1 MSAIDFKLMNVL
13 LHVDDHAKD
22 DPALY
27 YRGEPEAITSGEAG
41 ASALC
46 VTFRVDFLT
55 YVNGLSARK
64 WRKYAGLDTAWLHIE
79 LSGKGVLEVLGVA
92 DGADEPR
99 VLETRDIDC
108 GAPTGFDIE
117 VDLTGEDLVGFALQ
131 ADEASRLEV
140 VCAHYFARVDEAQ
153 VNDIR
158 LALSTTTFNNERFI
172 LPNIDLVKGAVAA
185 EGEPVASRFHMFV
198 VDNGRTLDAAALTDD
213 IVTVIPNPN
222 VGGAGGFARGMMA
235 ATEEEG
241 AFTHVLLMD
250 DDVRIL
256 PESILR
262 TFNLLSLARGRYKD
276 AFLNGAMLSLED
288 PARQFEDVARVIS
301 SGKYVKIKDDYRVD
315 ELADVIANERA
326 DVEVEQA
333 YGAWWYSCIPVSAI
347 RENGLPLPLFV
358 RCDDVEFGIRNNP
371 VYMTMNGICVWHASF
386 EGRWRASVDCYQF
399 TRNFHVLTA
408 VHDCASERLAVTRL
422 KRNVRQ
428 NLRDMDYGAA
438 EMLLQGFEDYL
449 AGPEF
454 LMHADGA
461 ALMKEH
467 AAFNEKL
474 TPVGEM
480 DPKLLTRA
488 GVTED
493 VLSRVDL
500 IVRVPTWL
508 KIWRSAPY
516 DKHYL
521 PDFLLRD
528 EPSYLVKYGPG
539 TIEGSSVARKT
550 VVCLEPTR
558 KSASVRTMDKERF
571 RAIRARE
578 RALLARWRKEGGA
591 VRAAY
596 REAMPTLTSR
606 SFWEGYLKE
615 MSERA

>member
-27 YRGEPEAITSGEAG
+27 YRGEPEAITSVDAG
-41 ASALC
+41 APALC
-46 VTFRVDFLT
+46 ITSRVDFLT

-64 WRKYAGLDTAWLHIE
+64 WRQYAGLDTAWLHIE
-79 LSGKGVLEVLGVA
+79 LSGKGGLEVLGVA
-92 DGADEPR
+92 EGADEPR

-131 ADEASRLEV
+131 ADGSSRLEV
-140 VCAHYFARVDEAQ
+140 VRAHYFARVDESQ
-153 VNDIR
+153 VNDVR

-185 EGEPVASRFHMFV
+185 EGEPIASRFHMFV

-288 PARQFEDVARVIS
+288 PARQFEDVAHVIS

-326 DVEVEQA
+326 DVEVDRA

-347 RENGLPLPLFV
+347 RENGLPLSLFV

-480 DPKLLTRA
+480 DPELLASA

-578 RALLARWRKEGGA
+578 RALLARWRKDGAA

>member
-13 LHVDDHAKD
+13 LHVDDHAKG

-27 YRGEPEAITSGEAG
+27 YRGEPGAITSGEAG
-41 ASALC
+41 ASVLRI
-46 VTFRVDFLT
+46 TSRVDFLT

-64 WRKYAGLDTAWLHIE
+64 WRQYAGLDTAWLHIE
-79 LSGKGVLEVLGVA
+79 LSGKGELEVLGVA
-92 DGADEPR
+92 EGSEEPR
-99 VLETRDIDC
+99 VLDSRAIAF
-108 GAPTGFDIE
+108 GAPASLDIE
-117 VDLTGEDLVGFALQ
+117 IPLTGEDLIGFALQ
-131 ADEASRLEV
+131 ADCGARLDIV
-140 VCAHYFARVDEAQ
+140 RAHYFARVDKSQ

-158 LALSTTTFNNERFI
+158 LALSTTTFNNERYI
-172 LPNIDLVKGAVAA
+172 LPNIELVRGAVEA
-185 EGEPVASRFHMFV
+185 EGDPIASRFHMFV
-198 VDNGRTLDAAALTDD
+198 VDNGCTLDAESLTNGV
-213 IVTVIPNPN
+213 VTVISNPN

-262 TFNLLSLARGRYKD
+262 TFNLLSLARGRYKG

-288 PARQFEDVARVIS
+288 PARQFEDVAHVLT
-301 SGKYVKIKDDYRVD
+301 SGKYIKVKDDYRVD
-315 ELADVIANERA
+315 ELGDVIANERA
-326 DVEVEQA
+326 NVEVSQA

-347 RENGLPLPLFV
+347 HENGLPLPLFV

-399 TRNFHVLTA
+399 TRNFHVLAA

-438 EMLLQGFEDYL
+438 EMLLQGFDDYL

-480 DPKLLTRA
+480 DPDLLVRA
-488 GVTED
+488 GVTDE

-500 IVRVPTWL
+500 TVRVPAWL

-539 TIEGSSVARKT
+539 TIEGSSIARKT

-558 KSASVRTMDKERF
+558 KNASVRTMDKTRF
-571 RAIRARE
+571 RSIRARE
-578 RALLARWRKEGGA
+578 KMLLARWRKEGRA

-596 REAMPTLTSR
+596 REAMPSLTSR
-606 SFWEGYLKE
+606 EFWEGYLKE
-615 MSERA
+615 MSERY

>member
-46 VTFRVDFLT
+46 VTSRVDFLT

-99 VLETRDIDC
+99 ALETLDIDC
-108 GAPTGFDIE
+108 GTPTGFDIE

-140 VCAHYFARVDEAQ
+140 VRAHYFARVDEAQ

-198 VDNGRTLDAAALTDD
+198 VDNGRTLDAAALTDG

-262 TFNLLSLARGRYKD
+262 TFNLLSLAQGRYKD

-467 AAFNEKL
+467 SAFNEKL

-480 DPKLLTRA
+480 DP
-488 GVTED
+488 E
-493 VLSRVDL
+493 
-500 IVRVPTWL
+500 
-508 KIWRSAPY
+508 
-516 DKHYL
+516 
-521 PDFLLRD
+521 
-528 EPSYLVKYGPG
+528 
-539 TIEGSSVARKT
+539 
-550 VVCLEPTR
+550 
-558 KSASVRTMDKERF
+558 
-571 RAIRARE
+571 
-578 RALLARWRKEGGA
+578 LLAA
-591 VRAAY
+591 RA
-596 REAMPTLTSR
+596 
-606 SFWEGYLKE
+606 
-615 MSERA
+615 

>member
-46 VTFRVDFLT
+46 VTSRVDFLT

-79 LSGKGVLEVLGVA
+79 LSGKGVFEVLGVA

-140 VCAHYFARVDEAQ
+140 VCAHYFARVDKAQ
-153 VNDIR
+153 VNDVR

-185 EGEPVASRFHMFV
+185 EGEPIASRFHMFV

-480 DPKLLTRA
+480 DP
-488 GVTED
+488 E
-493 VLSRVDL
+493 
-500 IVRVPTWL
+500 
-508 KIWRSAPY
+508 
-516 DKHYL
+516 
-521 PDFLLRD
+521 
-528 EPSYLVKYGPG
+528 
-539 TIEGSSVARKT
+539 
-550 VVCLEPTR
+550 
-558 KSASVRTMDKERF
+558 
-571 RAIRARE
+571 
-578 RALLARWRKEGGA
+578 LLAR
-591 VRAAY
+591 AA
-596 REAMPTLTSR
+596 
-606 SFWEGYLKE
+606 
-615 MSERA
+615 